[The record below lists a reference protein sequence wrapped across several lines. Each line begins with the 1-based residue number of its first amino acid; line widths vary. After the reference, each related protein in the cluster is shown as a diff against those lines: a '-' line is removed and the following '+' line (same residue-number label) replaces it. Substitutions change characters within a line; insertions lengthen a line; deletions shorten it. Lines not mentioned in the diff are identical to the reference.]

1 MGLAVSRGRNG
12 GFMGFFENLFKREAG
27 KIINDAVNNV
37 MQNATDAVSNTSTK
51 DEKPCNGSVSEI
63 RKRIEKAIAARPG
76 YSIKKNV
83 PLTNYIVP
91 AKSCRKGTIDYI
103 ICNELGIEVGAILL
117 ITHPMQNT
125 TWFHDLKD
133 ALDAQGIKS
142 FHMYTSMHNKLSYIN
157 YKLDQIL

>member
-1 MGLAVSRGRNG
+1 
-12 GFMGFFENLFKREAG
+12 MGFFENLFKREAG
-27 KIINDAVNNV
+27 KIISDAVNNV
-37 MQNATDAVSNTSTK
+37 LQTATDAVSNTSSK

>member
-1 MGLAVSRGRNG
+1 
-12 GFMGFFENLFKREAG
+12 MGFFENLFKREAG
-27 KIINDAVNNV
+27 KIISDAVNNV
-37 MQNATDAVSNTSTK
+37 LQNATDAVSNTSSK

-157 YKLDQIL
+157 YKLDQI